1 MSVSPETSR
10 AWPIVS
16 LVILLMLGAI
26 NLCLLLFVVPDFDQR
41 FQTTWP
47 GKPLPNIT
55 QFIIA
60 TRIPLVLIALAWSIA
75 GTVTVWRRHWTAI
88 CIVSLGQLFLFA
100 LIWVTTVAL
109 IIAEIPII
117 SLASPASSH

>member
-1 MSVSPETSR
+1 MSAALENNR

-88 CIVSLGQLFLFA
+88 CIVSLGQLFFFA